1 LGFEEG
7 KIEEICACVIS
18 SIVGTGSNMPYDYEI
33 NPNAGVGKLQFGMTR
48 DEVVEI
54 LGKPD
59 DVEIDSEEEVREFR
73 NENGL
78 QTAYSRKDKRLIEIG
93 FSSNIKTLTLNN
105 TALFTN
111 EPLDVFRILLAAD
124 EQPYELLGFIV
135 LLNLGITLTGFHDE
149 ATDERAVT
157 VFTRGRWDSIKE
169 KLKPF
174 KMK

>member
-1 LGFEEG
+1 MTCDC
-7 KIEEICACVIS
+7 EIHPY
-18 SIVGTGSNMPYDYEI
+18 VG
-33 NPNAGVGKLQFGMTR
+33 AGKLQFGMTR
-48 DEVVEI
+48 DEVEEI

-59 DVEIDSEEEVREFR
+59 DVEIDSEEEVRELR

-78 QTAYSRKDKRLIEIG
+78 QTVYSRKDKRLVEIG
-93 FSSNIKTLTLNN
+93 FSSNIQILTFNN

-157 VFTRGRWDSIKE
+157 VFTRGRWDSMKE

-174 KMK
+174 SLK

>member
-1 LGFEEG
+1 MTCDC
-7 KIEEICACVIS
+7 EIHPY
-18 SIVGTGSNMPYDYEI
+18 VG
-33 NPNAGVGKLQFGMTR
+33 AGKLRFGMTR
-48 DEVVEI
+48 DEVEEI
-54 LGKPD
+54 LGKPN

-78 QTAYSRKDKRLIEIG
+78 QTVYSEKDKRLVEIG
-93 FSSNIKTLTLNN
+93 FSSNIETLTFNN

-124 EQPYELLGFIV
+124 KQPYELLGFVV

-157 VFTRGRWDSIKE
+157 VFTRGRWDSMKE
-169 KLKPF
+169 KIKPF
-174 KMK
+174 SLK